1 MIQRL
6 NQGTRALLAFARYV
20 DYDLAARYLSAEQLA
35 LFRQMR
41 RGEQLHSLN
50 VLRTIIEQ
58 QASVPNDLVLVALL
72 HDVGKIQRPL
82 AVWEKSLAVIIR
94 RVNNDLFLRWRR
106 VSQVMTQHSQWGA
119 QLVAKT
125 GASER
130 AVWLIAHHDDSPEK
144 WQNHPYYELLK
155 CLQIADELN

>member
-1 MIQRL
+1 MS
-6 NQGTRALLAFARYV
+6 FARYV

-58 QASVPNDLVLVALL
+58 QLSVADDLTLAALL

-94 RVNNDLFLRWRR
+94 RVNYSLFLRWRR
-106 VSQVMTQHSQWGA
+106 VSQVMTQHAQWGA
-119 QLVAKT
+119 ELVAET
-125 GASER
+125 SASER
-130 AVWLIAHHDDSPEK
+130 AVWLVAHHDDALEK
-144 WQNHPYYELLK
+144 WQDHPYYELLER
-155 CLQIADELN
+155 LQMADESN